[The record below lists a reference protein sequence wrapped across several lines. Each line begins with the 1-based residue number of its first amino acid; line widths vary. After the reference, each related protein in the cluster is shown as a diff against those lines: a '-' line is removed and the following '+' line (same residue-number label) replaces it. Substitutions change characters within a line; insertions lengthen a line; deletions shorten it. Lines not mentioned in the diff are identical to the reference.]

1 MFTGRIHRDLYFLIG
16 FSVPPFGILI
26 AITLEMILVQCASYS
41 REFRS
46 EFSKVGGLK
55 CLMLLLHKAS
65 DEELNKV
72 CKYNIMLLYF

>member
-1 MFTGRIHRDLYFLIG
+1 MFTEHIHRDLYFLIG

-41 REFRS
+41 KEFRS
-46 EFSKVGGLK
+46 EFSKVGGLR

-72 CKYNIMLLYF
+72 CKYIMLLYF